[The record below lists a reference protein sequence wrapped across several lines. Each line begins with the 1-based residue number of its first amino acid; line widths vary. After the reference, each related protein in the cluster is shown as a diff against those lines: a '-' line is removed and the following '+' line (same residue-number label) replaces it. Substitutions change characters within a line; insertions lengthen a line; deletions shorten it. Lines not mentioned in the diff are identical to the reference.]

1 MIAQTS
7 RRRNTTRPPT
17 AKGLIDQLEKS
28 FRHALRS
35 GDGEAA
41 PAALLWADADGQWA
55 ALVARLQAVLPHL
68 FVLGS
73 YDAAKRTGPAI
84 WLRCVVDRVLEEVA
98 FEPDVVPILYLPGV
112 ARQSLRA
119 GDECPRELQP
129 LVELQ
134 YRGRVWHQKNGRD
147 WTVEAFLVSEDGL
160 QLEVAQD
167 AKTRDA
173 AQRSLPLLAET
184 PLDGLRGHRLDADD
198 FDRLAVSDLTRDLL
212 RWMGVGDALRMSEGE
227 ARWKAFCS
235 VCHSDFKFDP
245 DKKAPSDAAFA
256 LVEGGGKWANVW
268 QRFKEAPK
276 LYPDVAQLLRETMT
290 PLLHQNSERDAR
302 GNAKAEQELRGR
314 LVALANQPHATALAA
329 LAALEAAHGK
339 RRAWVWAE
347 LGESPLA
354 GALAPLARLATVA
367 THTLGGATFDAAV
380 SAYVSNGWRCDRAA
394 LEALASVT
402 QPADVAL
409 VQNVVRAIY
418 LPWLDASARHFQS
431 LVNGAEPV
439 VRVADPVVGVKV
451 TGSQHEKDACFVFAD
466 GLRYDV
472 ASMLAERLEAKGY
485 RVRLNHR
492 LAPLPTVTSTAK
504 PFATLSHD
512 KLEGGED
519 IVDFNPRFKNSP
531 QAANAQR
538 LRDDMA
544 TRGIDLLGADIRP
557 AKQGTTGGW
566 LETGKLDEL
575 GHTLGARLA
584 AQIDTELE
592 TLVDQITGLS
602 EAGWTRIRVVTDH
615 GWLLMPGGLPPV
627 ELPKHL
633 TATKWSRAAT
643 VKGDAKPEVPVYQW
657 HWNPHVRIASPPG
670 VGSFAKNT
678 EYSHGGI
685 SPQECIVP
693 ELIVERGDGGT
704 TASITSITW
713 RGMRCRV
720 LVTSNDPSVRVDLR
734 LNWKQA
740 NTSIAASAK
749 EVGPAGEASLA
760 VADDAHEGAAATV
773 VVVDGVGNVIDRKS
787 TTVGETL

>member
-1 MIAQTS
+1 MTAS
-7 RRRNTTRPPT
+7 RRRTTTPPPHT
-17 AKGLIDQLEKS
+17 RGLLEALEHS
-28 FRHALRS
+28 FLDARRTP
-35 GDGEAA
+35 DGSVA
-41 PAALLWADADGQWA
+41 PAALLWADADKQWA
-55 ALVARLQAVLPHL
+55 ALVERLQTALPHL
-68 FVLGS
+68 FVLGT

-84 WLRCVVDRVLEEVA
+84 WLRCVVDRVLEDVELD
-98 FEPDVVPILYLPGV
+98 PGVVPILYLPGV

-119 GDECPRELQP
+119 GDDCPRELQP

-167 AKTRDA
+167 AKTREA

-184 PLDGLRGHRLDADD
+184 PLDGLRGHRLEADD
-198 FDRLAVSDLTRDLL
+198 FDRLAVNDLTRDLL
-212 RWMGVGDALRMSEGE
+212 RWMGAGDVFRKSEGDT
-227 ARWKAFCS
+227 RWKAFCG
-235 VCHSDFKFDP
+235 VCNSDFKFDP
-245 DKKAPSDAAFA
+245 DKKSPSDAAFA
-256 LVEGGGKWANVW
+256 LVENAGKWTNVW
-268 QRFKEAPK
+268 QRFVEAPK
-276 LYPDVAQLLRETMT
+276 LYPDVAKLLRETAT

-302 GNAKAEQELRGR
+302 GNEQAEVRLRKDLATVANLPHAKA
-314 LVALANQPHATALAA
+314 LVEV
-329 LAALEAAHGK
+329 AALEAAHGK
-339 RRAWVWAE
+339 RREWVWAE

-354 GALAPLARLATVA
+354 GALAPLSKLATA
-367 THTLGGATFDAAV
+367 AASTLGGATIDAAV
-380 SAYVSNGWRCDRAA
+380 TAYVNEGWRCDRAA
-394 LEALASVT
+394 LEALASVK

-409 VQNVVRAIY
+409 IQSVVRALY

-431 LVNGAEPV
+431 LIDGAENA
-439 VRVADPVVGVKV
+439 VRAKV
-451 TGSQHEKDACFVFAD
+451 TGSQHEKDSCLMFAD

-472 ASMLAERLEAKGY
+472 AGMLAERLEAKGY
-485 RVRLNHR
+485 RARLNHR
-492 LAPLPTVTSTAK
+492 LAPLPTVTATAK

-512 KLEGGED
+512 KLDGGED
-519 IVDFNPRFKNSP
+519 IVNFNPRFKNSAH
-531 QAANAQR
+531 AANAQR

-544 TRGIDLLGADIRP
+544 SRGIDLLGEDIRP

-575 GHTLGARLA
+575 GHKLGARLA
-584 AQIDTELE
+584 GQIDTEIE
-592 TLVDQITGLS
+592 MLVDQVTGLIES
-602 EAGWTRIRVVTDH
+602 GWTRIRIVTDH

-643 VKGDAKPEVPVYQW
+643 VKGDAKPEVPVYPW

-693 ELIVERGDGGT
+693 ELIVERGGGGT
-704 TASITSITW
+704 TASITTITW

-720 LVTSNDPSVRVDLR
+720 SVTTNDPSVRVDLR
-734 LNWKQA
+734 TNWKQA
-740 NTSIAASAK
+740 NTSIAASSK

-760 VADDAHEGAAATV
+760 VADDTHEGHAATV
-773 VVVDGVGNVIDRKS
+773 VVIDGAGNVLDRKT
-787 TTVGETL
+787 TTVGEAS